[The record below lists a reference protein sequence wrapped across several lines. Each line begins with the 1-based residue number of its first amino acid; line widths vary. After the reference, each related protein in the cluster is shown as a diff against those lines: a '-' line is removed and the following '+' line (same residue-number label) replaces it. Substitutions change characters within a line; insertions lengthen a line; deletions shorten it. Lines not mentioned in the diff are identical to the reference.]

1 MTFRGQLKLQSHPP
15 WFPLG
20 INFNFPTSIPLN
32 GRFPPGSRHTDSEH
46 TEMHTADRQT
56 NKQRKDLQICR
67 QLEVEK
73 QIIRQQKSR
82 DTGSREADK
91 RTAERGQADKEK
103 QICFPPVCR
112 LHVYSSRESAVKTSH
127 SSEPDMQT
135 IAYRRKQTS
144 KRTIMDVATDRSL

>member
-1 MTFRGQLKLQSHPP
+1 MGVFPRATDIQTVNMQTCIQL
-15 WFPLG
+15 
-20 INFNFPTSIPLN
+20 T
-32 GRFPPGSRHTDSEH
+32 
-46 TEMHTADRQT
+46 DRQT
-56 NKQRKDLQICR
+56 SREKDLQICR

-91 RTAERGQADKEK
+91 RTADRGRADKEK
-103 QICFPPVCR
+103 QIFFPAVCR
-112 LHVYSSRESAVKTSH
+112 LYVYSSGESAVQTSH

-144 KRTIMDVATDRSL
+144 KRAVMGVATDRSL

>member
-1 MTFRGQLKLQSHPP
+1 MGVSPRAADIQTVNMQTCIQL
-15 WFPLG
+15 
-20 INFNFPTSIPLN
+20 T
-32 GRFPPGSRHTDSEH
+32 
-46 TEMHTADRQT
+46 DRQT
-56 NKQRKDLQICR
+56 SREKDLQICR

-82 DTGSREADK
+82 DTLTGSREADK

-112 LHVYSSRESAVKTSH
+112 LHVYSNRESDVQTSH

-144 KRTIMDVATDRSL
+144 KRTVMDVATDRSL

>member
-1 MTFRGQLKLQSHPP
+1 MGVSPRAADIQTVNIQRCIQL
-15 WFPLG
+15 
-20 INFNFPTSIPLN
+20 T
-32 GRFPPGSRHTDSEH
+32 
-46 TEMHTADRQT
+46 DRQT
-56 NKQRKDLQICR
+56 SREKDLQICR

-112 LHVYSSRESAVKTSH
+112 LHVYSRRESAVKTSH

-144 KRTIMDVATDRSL
+144 KRTVMDVATDRSL

>member
-1 MTFRGQLKLQSHPP
+1 MGVFPRAADIQTVNMQTCIQL
-15 WFPLG
+15 
-20 INFNFPTSIPLN
+20 T
-32 GRFPPGSRHTDSEH
+32 
-46 TEMHTADRQT
+46 DRQT
-56 NKQRKDLQICR
+56 SGEKDLQICR

-112 LHVYSSRESAVKTSH
+112 LHVYSSRNQPCRPHTAGSQTCRQLHTAESKQANAQSWTSPQTAVYSRKTSIC
-127 SSEPDMQT
+127 M
-135 IAYRRKQTS
+135 
-144 KRTIMDVATDRSL
+144 

>member
-1 MTFRGQLKLQSHPP
+1 MGVFPRAADIQTVNIQRCIQL
-15 WFPLG
+15 
-20 INFNFPTSIPLN
+20 T
-32 GRFPPGSRHTDSEH
+32 
-46 TEMHTADRQT
+46 DRQT
-56 NKQRKDLQICR
+56 SREKDLQICR

-103 QICFPPVCR
+103 QICFPRVCR

>member
-1 MTFRGQLKLQSHPP
+1 MGVFPRATDIQTVNMQTCIQL
-15 WFPLG
+15 
-20 INFNFPTSIPLN
+20 T
-32 GRFPPGSRHTDSEH
+32 
-46 TEMHTADRQT
+46 DRQT
-56 NKQRKDLQICR
+56 SREKDLQICR

-103 QICFPPVCR
+103 QICFPAVCR
-112 LHVYSSRESAVKTSH
+112 LYVYSSRESDVQTSH
-127 SSEPDMQT
+127 SREPDMQT

-144 KRTIMDVATDRSL
+144 KRAVMGVATDRSL

>member
-1 MTFRGQLKLQSHPP
+1 MGVSPRAADIQTVNMQTCIQL
-15 WFPLG
+15 
-20 INFNFPTSIPLN
+20 T
-32 GRFPPGSRHTDSEH
+32 
-46 TEMHTADRQT
+46 DRQT
-56 NKQRKDLQICR
+56 SREKDMQICR

-82 DTGSREADK
+82 VTGSREVDK

-103 QICFPPVCR
+103 QICFPAVCR

-144 KRTIMDVATDRSL
+144 KRAVMDVATDRSL

>member
-1 MTFRGQLKLQSHPP
+1 MGVSPRAADIQTVNMQTCIQL
-15 WFPLG
+15 
-20 INFNFPTSIPLN
+20 T
-32 GRFPPGSRHTDSEH
+32 
-46 TEMHTADRQT
+46 DRQT
-56 NKQRKDLQICR
+56 SREKDLQICR

-103 QICFPPVCR
+103 QISRFPPVCR
-112 LHVYSSRESAVKTSH
+112 LHVYSSRESDVQTSH

-144 KRTIMDVATDRSL
+144 KRAVMGVATDRSL

>member
-1 MTFRGQLKLQSHPP
+1 MGVSPRAADIQTVNMQTCIQL
-15 WFPLG
+15 
-20 INFNFPTSIPLN
+20 T
-32 GRFPPGSRHTDSEH
+32 
-46 TEMHTADRQT
+46 DRQT
-56 NKQRKDLQICR
+56 SREKDLQICR

-112 LHVYSSRESAVKTSH
+112 LHVYSSRESDVQTSH
-127 SSEPDMQT
+127 SREPDMQT

-144 KRTIMDVATDRSL
+144 KRTVMDVATDRTL

>member
-1 MTFRGQLKLQSHPP
+1 MGVFPRAADIQTANIQRCIQL
-15 WFPLG
+15 
-20 INFNFPTSIPLN
+20 T
-32 GRFPPGSRHTDSEH
+32 
-46 TEMHTADRQT
+46 DRQISGE
-56 NKQRKDLQICR
+56 KDLQICR

-73 QIIRQQKSR
+73 QIIRQKKSR

-112 LHVYSSRESAVKTSH
+112 LHVYSSRESAVHNSH
-127 SSEPDMQT
+127 SREPDMQT

-144 KRTIMDVATDRSL
+144 KRTVMDVATDRSL